1 MTGPYAAARSG
12 AAWAALPGRG
22 LLAVSGPLR
31 QKFLH
36 DILSND
42 VKARAAGEGCR
53 AALMDVKGRLL
64 AFLRALVEKD
74 EIVLEVADGRAAMV
88 AQRLEHYRVAA
99 PVRFRAQEATVFGVL
114 GPRAAA
120 ALGIEE
126 LKPESHVRK
135 ALGAVEVRIARAGDL
150 PASGYVIHGPADAG
164 TAIGGALEAAGAVA
178 LSSDVLDT
186 LRVEDGRPWF
196 GPDVGEENLLHETG
210 LVAEYHS
217 PTKGCY
223 VGQEVIARLEA
234 RGANVNKLLRGLRLE
249 GPAAPGTVLTMAGKG
264 VGRITTAGVSPELGA
279 IAMGYVH
286 RGAAEPGT
294 EVDAGGVRAVV
305 GRLPL
310 RDAPKV

>member
-1 MTGPYAAARSG
+1 VTPYEAARAD

-22 LLAVSGPLR
+22 LIAVSGPLR

-42 VKARAAGEGCR
+42 VKARAPGEGCR

-74 EIVLEVADGRAAMV
+74 EIVLEVADGRADAV
-88 AQRLEHYRVAA
+88 VPRLEHYRVAA
-99 PVRFRAQEATVFGVL
+99 PVRFRRQEAAVLGVF

-120 ALGIEE
+120 VLGVEE
-126 LKPESHVRK
+126 LKPESHRH
-135 ALGAVEVRIARAGDL
+135 ATLGGAEVRVARAGDL
-150 PASGYVIHGPADAG
+150 PASGYVVHAPADAAAAVG
-164 TAIGGALEAAGAVA
+164 DALAAAGAVRLPA
-178 LSSDVLDT
+178 DVLDA
-186 LRVEDGRPWF
+186 LRVEDGRPWY

-249 GPAAPGTVLTMAGKG
+249 GPAGAGAVLTASGKE
-264 VGRITTAGVSPELGA
+264 VGRITTAGVSPTLGA

-305 GRLPL
+305 ARLPL
-310 RDAPKV
+310 RDAPTV

>member
-1 MTGPYAAARSG
+1 VTPYEAARAG
-12 AAWAALPGRG
+12 AAWATLPGRG
-22 LLAVSGPLR
+22 LIAVSGPLR

-42 VKARAAGEGCR
+42 VKSRAAGEGCR

-74 EIVLEVADGRAAMV
+74 EIVLEVADGRADAV
-88 AQRLEHYRVAA
+88 ALRLEHYRVAA
-99 PVRFRAQEATVFGVL
+99 PVRFRAQESAVIGVF

-126 LKPESHVRK
+126 LKPEAHVR
-135 ALGAVEVRIARAGDL
+135 ATLGGAEVRIARAGDL
-150 PASGYVIHGPADAG
+150 PANGYVIHAPADAAA
-164 TAIGGALEAAGAVA
+164 AIGGALGAAGAMA
-178 LSSDVLDT
+178 LPAGVLDV
-186 LRVEDGRPWF
+186 LRVEDGRPWY

-249 GPAAPGTVLTMAGKG
+249 GPSAAGTVLAVAGKE
-264 VGRITTAGVSPELGA
+264 VGRITTAGVSPGLGA

-286 RGAAEPGT
+286 RSAAEPGT
-294 EVDAGGVRAVV
+294 EVEAGGVRAAVA
-305 GRLPL
+305 RLPL